1 MTACATPDGIW
12 CEVVARSP
20 EAGGEWYLGG
30 HWADCAPEAMAWL
43 RRQALR
49 LAEALEPSPVA
60 SPLPVRALTPLGCGD
75 VSPAQV
81 FRDWAD
87 DHAFQ
92 QVQRAAL
99 ATGRPISTNA
109 RGPDRVDGCD
119 EVDVLYSLSARA
131 ILRRRLAP
139 LPAPAAVGPAPLRL
153 ITAPR
158 HHPAL
163 ETRQPVYEEISF
175 TNSDREAVEEA
186 ARELFNHVKQLG
198 VRLDDIDVIDP
209 CDGCRRRDYRIQL
222 GHLTHEEVTVLN
234 SALGRRLCDAED
246 DGCGDG
252 PAT

>member
-1 MTACATPDGIW
+1 MTSGASLDGIW

-49 LAEALEPSPVA
+49 LADALEPTPVA
-60 SPLPVRALTPLGCGD
+60 SPFPIWTLTPVSSGD
-75 VSPAQV
+75 GSPAQV

-99 ATGRPISTNA
+99 AAGRPISTNA
-109 RGPDRVDGCD
+109 RGPDRVDGCG
-119 EVDVLYSLSARA
+119 EVDVLYSLSARP

-139 LPAPAAVGPAPLRL
+139 LPAPAAVGPTPPRL
-153 ITAPR
+153 IATPR
-158 HHPAL
+158 HHRAQ
-163 ETRQPVYEEISF
+163 ETTQPVYEDISF
-175 TNSDREAVEEA
+175 TNSDREAAEEA
-186 ARELFNHVKQLG
+186 ARELFNHIKHLG

-234 SALGRRLCDAED
+234 SALDRRRSRTED